1 MEDAAFS
8 SGALGK
14 GAAILPEEGVL
25 YAPADGTIT
34 AMFPTGHAIG
44 MISNS
49 GAEILMHIGMDTVQ
63 LEGRGFKPLIQPG
76 DKVKKGQ
83 KLLEFDM
90 ALIKESGYSLTTPV
104 LITNSGQFAQVAAVG
119 CRHTE
124 AGETL
129 LTIS

>member
-1 MEDAAFS
+1 M
-8 SGALGK
+8 
-14 GAAILPEEGVL
+14 
-25 YAPADGTIT
+25 IT

-90 ALIKESGYSLTTPV
+90 DLIKEAGYSLTTPV
-104 LITNSGQFAQVAAVG
+104 LITNSGQFAQVAAVD